1 MAIFTDATQI
11 VGKTPLLSAGKYAAK
26 AGIENTEILAKL
38 ESFNPAGSVK
48 DRIALAMIEDA
59 EERGILKP
67 GSHIVEPTSG
77 NTGIGIAAI
86 GRAKGYRVTIVL
98 PASLSVERRAMIQAY
113 GAELLL
119 TPGAK
124 AIKGAIEYVD
134 EWAKRD
140 DSVVV
145 LGQFT
150 NPANPR
156 VHYETTGPEIWA
168 DADGKVDAFVAGIG
182 TGGTLSGVG
191 KYLKEQ
197 NPDVYVVGVEPAT
210 SPVLNGGAP
219 GSHAIQGIGAGFDPE
234 TLDNSVYG
242 EVLDISDSDS
252 IEQARLFGQSEG
264 VFVGISSGAA
274 LQAAHELAGR
284 PEFSG
289 KRIAVILPDSGDRYL
304 STKLGEF
311 PEAKQVDTEN

>member
-1 MAIFTDATQI
+1 MAIYTDAAQI
-11 VGKTPLLSAGKYAAK
+11 VGKTPLLSATKYAK
-26 AGIENTEILAKL
+26 KVGINNTEILAKL

-48 DRIALAMIEDA
+48 DRIALEMINDA
-59 EERGILKP
+59 ERRGVLKP

-86 GRAKGYRVTIVL
+86 GTAKGYKVTIVL

-119 TPGAK
+119 TPGSK
-124 AIKGAIEYVD
+124 AIKGAIAYVE

-140 DSVVV
+140 DTIVV

-150 NPANPR
+150 NPANPL
-156 VHYETTGPEIWA
+156 VHYRTTGPEIWE

-191 KYLKEQ
+191 KFLKEK
-197 NPDVYVVGVEPAT
+197 NPDAYIVGVEPET
-210 SPVLNGGAP
+210 SAILTGGQP
-219 GSHAIQGIGAGFDPE
+219 GPHAIQGIGAGFSPE
-234 TLDNSVYG
+234 TLDNSVYD
-242 EVLDISDSDS
+242 EILDISDADS
-252 IEQARLFGQSEG
+252 IEQARIFGQSEG

-274 LQAAHELAGR
+274 LQAARVLASR
-284 PEFSG
+284 PEFAG
-289 KRIAVILPDSGDRYL
+289 KRIAVVLPDNGDRYL

-311 PEAKQVDTEN
+311 PEAEEVDTEN